1 MWLRK
6 KAIAY
11 SESYDT
17 YIYQK
22 KMQKDPIKKKAKIDF
37 FNKANISIF
46 LCLLDI
52 SIYIKYTSFI
62 ECHTHDG
69 LLLI

>member
-1 MWLRK
+1 MWLGK
-6 KAIAY
+6 KVIAY

-52 SIYIKYTSFI
+52 S
-62 ECHTHDG
+62 
-69 LLLI
+69 L

>member
-1 MWLRK
+1 MWLGK
-6 KAIAY
+6 KVIAY

-22 KMQKDPIKKKAKIDF
+22 KMQKDPIKNKAKIDF
-37 FNKANISIF
+37 FNKANMSIF

-52 SIYIKYTSFI
+52 S
-62 ECHTHDG
+62 
-69 LLLI
+69 L